1 MDLRR
6 PLPKPDTVVTRGKS
20 NFVAVARLMAE
31 LGDQLITDEIAA
43 VFELI
48 KNSYDADA
56 SEVQVIMRKGSD
68 REKGEIRNID
78 NGNGMTRET
87 LLKGWLELGTALK
100 ARKPGGG
107 IRRSEFK
114 KRPYLGEKGL
124 GRLSVH
130 KLGSRTEIVTR
141 RANSDVESGLTI
153 DWDAFVNADDYLQ
166 DIPVEWQETK
176 PAVFSGTEEPKFKK
190 GTCITI
196 TGLGRSWTREMME
209 RLVMSVNS
217 MVSPLSR
224 VRDFNPK
231 IVIEDPIA
239 PAVEKVDILDRLK
252 KVPYVFEVDIDR
264 RGKAS
269 GTYEFTRR
277 DFTNLNRKVPVE
289 IDLRKGERF
298 AEKRE
303 PSCGLF
309 GIRFYSWE
317 LARGDKKELFGD
329 SATYEQLIRPN
340 TGVRVFRD
348 GFRVLPYGN
357 ENNDWLEMDA
367 RRVGQFEARI
377 SRNLMIGIIEITSK
391 SNPMLVD
398 KSDREGLIDND
409 AFQDFKT
416 LILSALAEFEAERLS
431 DRSKLKAEQ
440 GRKETVESKFTQT
453 LNRLGRLLDDP
464 KKVALQPEV
473 KHEIRR
479 LVLDSRVAFED
490 ALREREEP
498 LLTAASIGLTYMVPT
513 HEIRRDLQE
522 VNRKLRSMVEV
533 QKDKVIERN
542 LRELLDLVRE
552 AQDLVSGV
560 ASIMQ
565 QGEEEEDL
573 ALSKPA
579 KAALSLLSYKMQ
591 RNNVKS
597 SLDVQKS
604 VTIRGNERQIVV
616 SLVNMLDNSI
626 YWLGTKKQEEKLVR
640 VVVGEYAGD
649 PAVIVSDNGPG
660 VQDEI
665 ELITM
670 PFFTRKPRG
679 MGLGL
684 FICDRM
690 TRMQGGTMKLLK
702 GDSLPGLLAGANIA
716 MIFPKGGVNK

>member
-1 MDLRR
+1 LADSELV
-6 PLPKPDTVVTRGKS
+6 LASGKS
-20 NFVAVARLMAE
+20 NFVAVARLMVE
-31 LGDQLITDEIAA
+31 LGDQLITDEVAA
-43 VFELI
+43 VSELI
-48 KNSYDADA
+48 KNAYDADA
-56 SEVQVIMRKGSD
+56 LEVQVILRNVSD
-68 REKGEIRNID
+68 REKGEVVVID
-78 NGNGMTRET
+78 NGNGMTRQN
-87 LLKGWLELGTALK
+87 LLKGWLELGTGLK

-130 KLGSRTEIVTR
+130 KLGSRTEVITR
-141 RANSDVESGLTI
+141 RVNSETESHLVI
-153 DWDAFVNADDYLQ
+153 DWNTFVNANDHLQ
-166 DIPVEWQETK
+166 DIPVGWEETK
-176 PAVFSGTEEPKFKK
+176 PTIFKGDVEPKFKK
-190 GTCITI
+190 GTCIKI
-196 TGLGRSWTREMME
+196 TGLNRTWTRDMME

-217 MVSPLSR
+217 LVSPLSGIK
-224 VRDFNPK
+224 DFEPK
-231 IVIEDPIA
+231 VLIDDPAA
-239 PAVEKVDILDRLK
+239 PKVEKVDILDRLK
-252 KVPYVFEVDIDR
+252 KVTYVFEVEISKN
-264 RGKAS
+264 GKAA

-277 DFTNLNRKVPVE
+277 DYPKLNRKIPIE
-289 IDLRKGERF
+289 TDLKKGEQF

-303 PSCGLF
+303 PICGPI

-317 LARGDKKELFGD
+317 LLRGDKKELFGD

-367 RRVGQFEARI
+367 RRVGQFGERI
-377 SRNLMIGIIEITSK
+377 SRNLIIGMIEITSK
-391 SNPMLVD
+391 SNPSLLD

-431 DRSKLKAEQ
+431 DRTKLKEEQ
-440 GRKETVESKFTQT
+440 GRKATVESKFTQT
-453 LNRLGRLLDDP
+453 LNRLGRILDDP
-464 KKVALQPEV
+464 KRVNLEPEV

-522 VNRKLRSMVEV
+522 VNRRLRVMVDAQRDTE
-533 QKDKVIERN
+533 IGHN
-542 LRELLDLVRE
+542 LSELLDLVRE

-565 QGEEEEDL
+565 QGVKEENL
-573 ALSKPA
+573 ALA
-579 KAALSLLSYKMQ
+579 KSAKSAMALLSYKMQ
-591 RNNVKS
+591 RNNVKY
-597 SLDVQKS
+597 SLDVQKP
-604 VTIRGNERQIVV
+604 VTIRGNDRMLVI

-626 YWLGTKKQEEKLVR
+626 YWLGTKKQEEKMVKI
-640 VVVGEYAGD
+640 VVAEYNGD
-649 PAVIVSDNGPG
+649 PTVVVSDNGPG
-660 VQDEI
+660 IQDDI

-670 PFFTRKPRG
+670 PFFTRKPKG

-690 TRMQGGTMKLLK
+690 TRMQGGMMKLLRK
-702 GDSLPGLLAGANIA
+702 DALPGLLPGANIA
-716 MIFPKGGVNK
+716 MVFPKKGIG

>member
-1 MDLRR
+1 MSGSE
-6 PLPKPDTVVTRGKS
+6 PVIASGKS
-20 NFVAVARLMAE
+20 NFVAVARLMVE
-31 LGDQLITDEIAA
+31 LGDQLITDEVAA
-43 VFELI
+43 LSELI
-48 KNSYDADA
+48 KNAYDADA
-56 SEVQVIMRKGSD
+56 TEVQIKLTNVSNP
-68 REKGEIRNID
+68 ENGEVVVID
-78 NGNGMTRET
+78 NGNGMSRQT
-87 LLKGWLELGTALK
+87 LLKGWLELGTSLK
-100 ARKPGGG
+100 ARKAGGG

-130 KLGSRTEIVTR
+130 KLGSRSEVVTR
-141 RANSDVESGLTI
+141 RANADTETQLVI
-153 DWDAFVNADDYLQ
+153 DWNTFVSAEDYLE
-166 DIPVEWQETK
+166 DIPVEWKETK
-176 PAVFSGTEEPKFKK
+176 PTVFNGEVEPKFRN
-190 GTCITI
+190 GTRIKV
-196 TGLGRSWTREMME
+196 TGLNRTWTREMME
-209 RLVMSVNS
+209 RLAMSVNS
-217 MVSPLSR
+217 LVSPLSGIKN
-224 VRDFNPK
+224 FQSK
-231 IVIEDPIA
+231 VIFDDPLG
-239 PAVEKVDILDRLK
+239 PTVERVDILDRLK
-252 KVPYVFEVDIDR
+252 KVPYVFEIEIDR
-264 RGKAS
+264 KGNAT

-277 DFTNLNRKVPVE
+277 DFPKLNRKISVKS
-289 IDLRKGERF
+289 DLKKGEPRF
-298 AEKRE
+298 AEGRE
-303 PSCGLF
+303 PTCGPF
-309 GIRFYSWE
+309 GVRFYSWE

-391 SNPMLVD
+391 SNPVLTD

-416 LILSALAEFEAERLS
+416 ILLSALAEFEAERLS
-431 DRSKLKAEQ
+431 DRTKLKAEQ

-464 KKVALQPEV
+464 KRVALEPEV

-479 LVLDSRVAFED
+479 MVLDSRVAFED

-522 VNRKLRSMVEV
+522 VNRKLRAMVEV
-533 QKDKVIERN
+533 QKDNEVTRS

-552 AQDLVSGV
+552 AQELISGV

-573 ALSKPA
+573 ALVKSA
-579 KAALSLLSYKMQ
+579 KSALSLLRYKMQ
-591 RNNVKS
+591 RNDVKS
-597 SLDVQKS
+597 SLEVQKS
-604 VTIRGNERQIVV
+604 VTIRGNDRQIVV

-626 YWLGTKKQEEKLVR
+626 YWLGTKKQEEKIVKI
-640 VVVGEYAGD
+640 VVGEYGGD
-649 PAVIVSDNGPG
+649 SVVVVSDNGPG
-660 VQDEI
+660 IQDDI
-665 ELITM
+665 ELVTM
-670 PFFTRKPRG
+670 PFFTRKPKG

-690 TRMQGGTMKLLK
+690 TKMQGGTLKLLRK
-702 GDSLPGLLAGANIA
+702 DSLPGLLPGANVA
-716 MIFPKGGVNK
+716 MVFPKKGVNQ